1 MDDEIPEYFPDFGPS
16 GPNTFGNKTWDAEVF
31 NSACKRRAEA
41 LKYGE
46 VDMPFRLKYAMW
58 LLGPDAYPPPIHIYK
73 ELQDLLKTVLG
84 DLSGEKER
92 LERLLDV
99 VIAYGCGWRRKIELN
114 AAGWEGRWQGALRS
128 LSAMCEQPVK
138 YALLQ
143 LAKIFNLSGFEGSGL
158 ETKDQRR
165 GVHAKGDP
173 DTETEKRKSTDFND
187 SVQGIAAQ
195 LAMQLVRPEQPLV
208 PAAGNFINVISKEK
222 ALEILNDPD
231 LNVDVRLGGKYV
243 LGIKGEG
250 AFLEIKGERCR
261 VSAGAYLVMA
271 CCEDY
276 AEIRVLPVKQIFRLK
291 PGDSAQIFLPKDG
304 IEVSTWE
311 CTCGSVRCAQRHRI
325 ESWSA
330 EFSLRAFLAAAVK
343 GVKPA
348 SGKVPSGLFS
358 LHQGMLFP
366 ELNRGVLLLVGEK
379 EHPVWVKMRLV
390 PVAQRRCNCMPD
402 SLLGCGEK
410 TEPSG
415 SCTCAGEPK
424 YKKPTFMGDFCPLCG
439 QKFDPSRMKTVRSK
453 AFLILEGMGWQD
465 CKILKAIGKTYKRRA
480 FFRCRDCDNLI
491 RLSENRVVEEAQ
503 CHNCFHPLFP
513 RQQLKKLVLPG
524 VTTFAQLKKLHRMRR
539 RIVQKG
545 AVCAKCGVEVRE
557 IPMCCSFCGSC
568 KLGQNLVFLYVRKPP
583 ARIER
588 SSMPDSS
595 RDHEDD

>member
-1 MDDEIPEYFPDFGPS
+1 MDDEIPEYFPDFGSS
-16 GPNTFGNKTWDAEVF
+16 GPNSFEKKTWDAEAF
-31 NSACKRRAEA
+31 NSACKCRAEA

-46 VDMPFRLKYAMW
+46 VDTPFRQKYAMW
-58 LLGPDAYPPPIHIYK
+58 LLGPDDYPPPIHIYK
-73 ELQDLLKTVLG
+73 DLQDQLKTVLV
-84 DLSGEKER
+84 DLSGERER
-92 LERLLDV
+92 QERLLDV
-99 VIAYGCGWRRKIELN
+99 VIAYGCGWQRKIELN

-158 ETKDQRR
+158 ETKAQRR
-165 GVHAKGDP
+165 GAPAKDDI

-187 SVQGIAAQ
+187 SVQGVAAH
-195 LAMQLVRPEQPLV
+195 LAMQLVRPEHPLV
-208 PAAGNFINVISKEK
+208 AVASNFVKVISKEK
-222 ALEILNDPD
+222 ALEILNDLY

-250 AFLEIKGERCR
+250 AIIEIKGRRCG
-261 VSAGAYLVMA
+261 VPAGACLVIA

-276 AEIRVLPVKQIFRLK
+276 AEIRVLPVKQTFRLK
-291 PGDSAQIFLPKDG
+291 PGDSAQIILPKDG

-311 CTCGSVRCAQRHRI
+311 CTCGSVRCAQRHRL

-358 LHQGMLFP
+358 LQQGMLFP
-366 ELNRGVLLLVGEK
+366 ELNRGVLLLLGEK
-379 EHPVWVKMRLV
+379 EHPVWVKLRLV

-402 SLLGCGEK
+402 SFLGCGEK

-415 SCTCAGEPK
+415 SCTCVGEQK
-424 YKKPTFMGDFCPLCG
+424 LKKPTFMGDFCPLCG

-465 CKILKAIGKTYKRRA
+465 CKILKAIGKNYKRRA

-491 RLSENRVVEEAQ
+491 RSSENRLVEEAQ
-503 CHNCFHPLFP
+503 CHKCFHPLFP
-513 RQQLKKLVLPG
+513 KQQLKKVILPG
-524 VTTFAQLKKLHRMRR
+524 VTPFAQLKKLHNLRR
-539 RIVQKG
+539 RKVQRG
-545 AVCAKCGVEVRE
+545 AVCAKCGAEVRE
-557 IPMCCSFCGSC
+557 IPLCCSFCGSC
-568 KLGQNLVFLYVRKPP
+568 KLGQNLLFLYVRKPP

-588 SSMPDSS
+588 LYRSDFS